1 MVALVIAVSL
11 LSAAGPRRIDR
22 GVALRLMG
30 EAMAALGI
38 GPKGFDLMP
47 YVNDYAPDFY
57 SFQALPQGLG
67 SEGSIGFFAVNPWSG
82 YVWNLAGC
90 RQVTSPALRREQKR
104 IIELSGMSASE
115 VKTLGGKSPGCS
127 PE

>member
-1 MVALVIAVSL
+1 
-11 LSAAGPRRIDR
+11 
-22 GVALRLMG
+22 MG